1 MPNPEKIF
9 RVRLLGENALRDVS
23 GVAPALV
30 AGVGLKA
37 RLSELVGESGEAAPS
52 AGTDSGG
59 DRAMTGLELSIAS
72 DWSRPIAELRWQI
85 DHVVRRVRR
94 LYDLLGAHPQLEAEA
109 APHNL
114 AAAVA
119 LDLRRAFG
127 NGRDAQP
134 PAGHSPG
141 LQSKL
146 RHPREGLGLDDETER
161 FAASEDLFRRWVNED
176 PAVRTSIAICDDVRQ
191 LAALDLAGGV
201 LEIEIIEEARA
212 RELGLNLLLAVGQAS
227 DASPP
232 RLALARWTPSGMS
245 QSRPP
250 LMLLGKGI
258 TFDTGGINVK
268 PYESFVSHMRNDM
281 AGAALAFAAFRHLI
295 MGGYPRPLVLAIP
308 TCENAI
314 GERAMRPGTVVKS
327 HRGLRVKIDHTDA
340 EGRLVLADALSYAE
354 ERFAPELTFCFATL
368 TTAALQAYGPYAT
381 PVHFAPAP
389 IERAL
394 RQASDATGEDL
405 HFFPSRAWHYEAN
418 RDDEADLK
426 NTGRLPGYMP
436 HAAGSRNAAHFLLH
450 FARAPLVHADIFAST
465 WNWGGDFP
473 GTGYGATGAP
483 LRTFVR
489 ALEALAN
496 D

>member
-1 MPNPEKIF
+1 MPTPEKIF
-9 RVRLLGENALRDVS
+9 RVHLLDPGALRDAAA
-23 GVAPALV
+23 GAPRLI
-30 AGVGLKA
+30 AGVGLEA
-37 RLSELVGESGEAAPS
+37 RLAELAPS
-52 AGTDSGG
+52 EGG
-59 DRAMTGLELSIAS
+59 PAAEQAITGLELHIAS
-72 DWSRPIAELRWQI
+72 DWSRPVAELRWQV
-85 DHVVRRVRR
+85 DQVVRRVRR
-94 LYDLLGAHPQLEAEA
+94 LYDLRGAVPQLVAET
-109 APHNL
+109 APR
-114 AAAVA
+114 AFKDAVA
-119 LDLRRAFG
+119 LDLRRAFV
-127 NGRDAQP
+127 NGRE
-134 PAGHSPG
+134 
-141 LQSKL
+141 
-146 RHPREGLGLDDETER
+146 PRSAAGLGLGAETER

-176 PAVRTSIAICDDVRQ
+176 PSVRTSLAICEDVRQ
-191 LAALDLAGGV
+191 LAELDLGGGT
-201 LEIEIIEEARA
+201 LEIEIIEEARLS
-212 RELGLNLLLAVGQAS
+212 ELGLNLLLAVGQAS

-232 RLALARWTPSGMS
+232 RLALARWTPSALVA
-245 QSRPP
+245 QESRRP

-281 AGAALAFAAFRHLI
+281 AGAALAFAAFRHLV

-308 TCENAI
+308 TCENAV

-327 HRGLRVKIDHTDA
+327 HRGQRVKIDHTDA

-381 PVHFAPAP
+381 PVHFATQPVEAALKGAS
-389 IERAL
+389 ER
-394 RQASDATGEDL
+394 TGEDL

-450 FARAPLVHADIFAST
+450 FARAALVHADIFAST
-465 WNWGGDFP
+465 WNWGGDYP

-483 LRTFVR
+483 LRSFIM
-489 ALEALAN
+489 ALEELASEELASE
-496 D
+496 